1 LRGDAGS
8 LEDQLNLPYAE
19 VVWPPSIVVQKEGS
33 AEPTDEE
40 IEEVEVPELTLWN
53 GRGGFTPDGCEY
65 AIVLNGADQTPL
77 PWANVLAN
85 PRFGSVVTAAGL
97 SYTWAENSR
106 ENRLT
111 PFANDPTTEESGEA
125 IYLRDDESGTAWG
138 ATPGPMRR
146 AAEGRRWIVRHGAGV
161 TRYAHNERGIRH
173 ELAIFVHRSEPVR
186 FALLT
191 LENKTARPR
200 RVSVFGYQ
208 EWRLGPPRERE
219 QLHVRTAFDSDAS
232 V

>member
-19 VVWPPSIVVQKEGS
+19 PVWPPASMPQEDASTGPVE
-33 AEPTDEE
+33 EE

-111 PFANDPTTEESGEA
+111 PFDNDPTTEATGEA
-125 IYLRDDESGTAWG
+125 IYVRDDESGVAWG

-146 AAEGRRWIVRHGAGV
+146 RAETRRWIVRPGAGV
-161 TRYAHNERGIRH
+161 TRYAHNEHGIRH
-173 ELAIFVHRSEPVR
+173 ELAVFVHRSDPIR

-200 RVSVFGYQ
+200 RLSVFGYRSGDWARRAR
-208 EWRLGPPRERE
+208 ESRSTFAPRSTR
-219 QLHVRTAFDSDAS
+219 
-232 V
+232 